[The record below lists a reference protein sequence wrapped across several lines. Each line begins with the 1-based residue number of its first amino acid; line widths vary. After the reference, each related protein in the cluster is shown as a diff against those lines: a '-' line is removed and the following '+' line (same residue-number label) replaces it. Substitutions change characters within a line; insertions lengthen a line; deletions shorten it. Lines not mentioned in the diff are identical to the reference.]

1 MNKNDRK
8 SVSDILRL
16 ATFIL
21 LLVLFFLIYIIT
33 LVNYQIVNVDK
44 YIKLAENNNNTTQVV
59 PAARGDIVDRNG
71 KKLATSVLSLN
82 LIIDREFPIAEPND
96 NKEAA
101 ALKDKEGN
109 NILLKLISMMYEKG
123 ISWDDD
129 FPISRT
135 QPYEFLDD
143 KKAEGNKLRSAL
155 FQQSYAKAE
164 DTIYLLAQK
173 YNIVGYDEQQ
183 TRDIASIRG
192 QMLVKDF
199 SYSGTFTLAV
209 NISSDFAGQI
219 MEMKHYLKGVEVS
232 ETATRHYLSGDVA
245 PHIIGTVGA
254 IYAED
259 AKEYISKGYAMD
271 AIVGKS
277 GIESVFEDQLKSQS
291 GILTIERDKDGNVK
305 NKYYEEGDEPKPG
318 NTVRLSID
326 YEFQKNLQESLAS
339 FTQTHVGPAGS
350 SKGAGLVVL
359 DVSTGETLAIVNY
372 PSYDINSYYSEYD
385 QLTSSRLNPIKNRAL
400 VELYRPG
407 STFKTFM
414 SASGMLSGIFQPT
427 TYYKCVNPFPGTNMT
442 CLQSHH
448 RGPTNVYTALEY
460 SCNNF
465 FYNVAKN
472 MGIDK
477 IDEYAP
483 YFGFAT
489 DSGLEVLNSDGRV
502 TNPTYYEKH
511 GIQYLVGYTYQTG
524 IGQAEVYVT
533 PLQMAISQMT
543 IANKGTRYAAHV
555 VKSIEKFDGSEIIN
569 KTEPQVLSELPKNSN
584 AWKVTIDGMKLM
596 ADTRPV
602 LAGKDIATKSGSPQ
616 YTDSNLNLTNAA
628 AVGIYPASKPEIAMG
643 LMIEDGASA
652 QDFFAQIVSI
662 YNSLK
667 QSRLN

>member
-1 MNKNDRK
+1 MNKNDRR
-8 SVSDILRL
+8 SVFDILRL

-33 LVNYQIVNVDK
+33 LINYQIVNVDK
-44 YIKLAENNNNTTQVV
+44 YIKLAEKNNNTTQVI
-59 PAARGDIVDRNG
+59 PAARGDIIDRNG

-82 LIIDREFPIAEPND
+82 LIIDREFPMAEPSD
-96 NKEAA
+96 SKESA

-109 NILLKLISMMYEKG
+109 DILLKLISMMYEKG

-143 KKAEGNKLRSAL
+143 KKSEGNKLRSAL

-199 SYSGTFTLAV
+199 SYNGTFTLAV
-209 NISSDFAGQI
+209 DISSDFAGQI

-232 ETATRHYLSGDVA
+232 ETATRRYLSGDVA

-259 AKEYISKGYAMD
+259 AKEYISKGYSMD

-339 FTQTHVGPAGS
+339 FAQTHVGPAGS

-385 QLTSSRLNPIKNRAL
+385 QLMSSRLNPTKNRAL
-400 VELYRPG
+400 IELYRPG

-414 SASGMLSGIFQPT
+414 AASGMLSGIFQPT
-427 TYYKCVNPFPGTNMT
+427 TYYSCVNPFW
-442 CLQSHH
+442 
-448 RGPTNVYTALEY
+448 
-460 SCNNF
+460 
-465 FYNVAKN
+465 
-472 MGIDK
+472 DK
-477 IDEYAP
+477 YDL
-483 YFGFAT
+483 
-489 DSGLEVLNSDGRV
+489 SS
-502 TNPTYYEKH
+502 
-511 GIQYLVGYTYQTG
+511 
-524 IGQAEVYVT
+524 
-533 PLQMAISQMT
+533 
-543 IANKGTRYAAHV
+543 
-555 VKSIEKFDGSEIIN
+555 KS
-569 KTEPQVLSELPKNSN
+569 P
-584 AWKVTIDGMKLM
+584 
-596 ADTRPV
+596 
-602 LAGKDIATKSGSPQ
+602 
-616 YTDSNLNLTNAA
+616 
-628 AVGIYPASKPEIAMG
+628 
-643 LMIEDGASA
+643 
-652 QDFFAQIVSI
+652 
-662 YNSLK
+662 
-667 QSRLN
+667 